1 LALKSL
7 VVGLEQEKIKKAKAK
22 SERSFKAFI
31 FGLRFVFGKIVLGR
45 ETFPATSPRVGRN
58 LGSCG
63 ADAVQPAQKN
73 KCRQGGKII

>member
-31 FGLRFVFGKIVLGR
+31 FGLRFLFLGNSFGKGNFSRNFPEGWEKLGKLR
-45 ETFPATSPRVGRN
+45 G
-58 LGSCG
+58 
-63 ADAVQPAQKN
+63 
-73 KCRQGGKII
+73 